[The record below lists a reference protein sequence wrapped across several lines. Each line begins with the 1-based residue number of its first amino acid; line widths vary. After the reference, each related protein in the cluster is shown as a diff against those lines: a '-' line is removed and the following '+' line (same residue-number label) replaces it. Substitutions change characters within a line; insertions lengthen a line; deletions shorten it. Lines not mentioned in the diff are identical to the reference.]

1 MHVFLQKKTFIKFS
15 KFKGNQNWMDD
26 FKFLII
32 LSQHESE
39 I

>member
-1 MHVFLQKKTFIKFS
+1 MHVFSQKPIYQIS
-15 KFKGNQNWMDD
+15 KVQSKPKSDGW
-26 FKFLII
+26 FLII

>member
-1 MHVFLQKKTFIKFS
+1 MYFYKKPIYQI
-15 KFKGNQNWMDD
+15 FKVQRKPKSDGW
-26 FKFLII
+26 FLII